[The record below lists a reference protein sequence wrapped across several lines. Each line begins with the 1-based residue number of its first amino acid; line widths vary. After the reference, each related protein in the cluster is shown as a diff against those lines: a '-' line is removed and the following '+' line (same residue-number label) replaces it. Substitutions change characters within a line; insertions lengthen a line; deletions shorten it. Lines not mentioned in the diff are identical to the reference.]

1 MDSKVDCRDGHHSE
15 HARMRA
21 PLQSPDGSI
30 MKSLLRLVLFSI
42 AFAGIGATANALAQG
57 YPSKPLR
64 LIVPFP
70 PGGPTDVFARQYASR
85 LAAVLGQPVVIDNK
99 SGAGGAIGA
108 VEVKKSD
115 PDGYTLLF
123 GSASNLG
130 LYNLMSSTPLYDAL
144 KDFVHVASLGG
155 APAVFAV
162 NPSMPQ
168 TLKGVVEMARAKP
181 GSIQY
186 GSPGQGTYLHLA
198 AERLKQEAGNIDIQH
213 IPFRGS
219 AQTLTA
225 LLGGQVGMTVET
237 LGTVLAGHR
246 AGILR
251 IVAVA
256 SPKRSPLVPEVPTV
270 DEAIGTKGFDGCYG
284 MSWRHRPERL
294 QRSSTCLQQSRA
306 RCSPTRRSTSNWG
319 SSEFSQPPSPVPQPP
334 PPTSG
339 RRSRNGARWWK
350 RPALEFSKSAIYG
363 RELHGISAKDDCR
376 YKSASVRFSSFSTP

>member
-1 MDSKVDCRDGHHSE
+1 MQRGSASKDAYMQRRDLLKLLLAAASG
-15 HARMRA
+15 
-21 PLQSPDGSI
+21 PGLQS
-30 MKSLLRLVLFSI
+30 L
-42 AFAGIGATANALAQG
+42 AFAQSR
-57 YPSKPLR
+57 YPFKPIR

-70 PGGPTDVFARQYASR
+70 PGGPTDVFARQYAIR

-108 VEVKKSD
+108 VEVKKSE

-198 AERLKQEAGNIDIQH
+198 AERLKKEAGNIDIQH

-219 AQTLTA
+219 AQTLPA

-270 DEAIGTKGFDGCYG
+270 DEAIGTKGFDAVLWNVVAAPTGTPTAIIDVLAAATGKVLADPTLNEQLGKLGIQPTTESSPAAATAYIRTEIEK
-284 MSWRHRPERL
+284 WR
-294 QRSSTCLQQSRA
+294 
-306 RCSPTRRSTSNWG
+306 
-319 SSEFSQPPSPVPQPP
+319 PVVEA
-334 PPTSG
+334 T
-339 RRSRNGARWWK
+339 
-350 RPALEFSKSAIYG
+350 
-363 RELHGISAKDDCR
+363 GIR
-376 YKSASVRFSSFSTP
+376 IQ